1 MDLFTPKS
9 GTLSWRGGGVE
20 RSAGDGTCRK
30 ALTDRD
36 TIYLADDIAVANSAA
51 FERRAMDVLPRHHN
65 PVLLLRRL
73 QLHTRLP

>member
-9 GTLSWRGGGVE
+9 GTLSWREGGVE